1 MLPVTAPGMKGYIM
15 RASILDLRRHMRD
28 ILKALDRNESI
39 TLTYRGQKKA
49 TIIPAHGKKKANMQ
63 EHEAFGIWCNR
74 HDLDNVNSTLRRL
87 RKGRVNAF

>member
-1 MLPVTAPGMKGYIM
+1 M

-39 TLTYRGQKKA
+39 TLTYRGQEKA
-49 TIIPAHGKKKANMQ
+49 TIIPAHEKMKVNM
-63 EHEAFGIWCNR
+63 EDHDAFGIWR
-74 HDLDNVNSTLRRL
+74 KRRDLDNVNAALRRL